1 MLSHF
6 FRGKNYPLLTGDKA
20 YPGDEEF
27 AGHDQ
32 GDEPDGQEASAE
44 ESDEG
49 DGDEEF
55 VGEGIE
61 EATEVGF
68 DFPEAGKVAVEP
80 IGESGGDEESEGE
93 PSGPLGNGGVSA
105 GLEEDEE
112 DKSGQD
118 ATDREPIGESHTE

>member
-1 MLSHF
+1 MFADF
-6 FRGKNYPLLTGDKA
+6 FGGENDSFLTGDEA
-20 YPGDEEF
+20 NSGDEKF
-27 AGHDQ
+27 SRHDER
-32 GDEPDGQEASAE
+32 DEPDGQEASAE

-49 DGDEEF
+49 NGDEEF
-55 VGEGIE
+55 IGEWIE

-68 DFPEAGKVAVEP
+68 DFPEAGEVAVEP

-118 ATDREPIGESHTE
+118 ATDREPIGESHTG